1 MDLEFPGTTF
11 LMSNSSVK
19 TKQSNHAAAL
29 AGMGHLWGRGSRA
42 MQELIIAHVSE
53 QCPPET
59 LRLFLRSA
67 KHSKA
72 LDHAD
77 LVLLMPKDSLLEGV
91 VSKEEGV
98 FQRVKA
104 GLAESW
110 LRETA
115 AERLEAQRAR
125 SLMEQ
130 GNASDRIPE
139 LKENEGQEA
148 IEGDAKAVGTADN
161 ERNGGAS
168 AGEEKNPDLDPESKS
183 GAKLNE
189 LANTDTG
196 SATTVDEGTIQR
208 AAQTGSSLKDGASI
222 RYAKGK
228 IA

>member
-1 MDLEFPGTTF
+1 MP
-11 LMSNSSVK
+11 
-19 TKQSNHAAAL
+19 
-29 AGMGHLWGRGSRA
+29 
-42 MQELIIAHVSE
+42 ELIIAHVSE

-77 LVLLMPKDSLLEGV
+77 LVLLMPKDVLLEGV
-91 VSKEEGV
+91 VSEEEEV
-98 FQRVKA
+98 FQRIKS

-139 LKENEGQEA
+139 LKEIEGQEA
-148 IEGDAKAVGTADN
+148 IEGDAKAVDTADN
-161 ERNGGAS
+161 EIERNGGAS
-168 AGEEKNPDLDPESKS
+168 TREEKTPDLDPESKS

-196 SATTVDEGTIQR
+196 SATTVDEGTLQR

-222 RYAKGK
+222 RYAKRK
-228 IA
+228 IAWKMASTALSPRKLPEKGNDRLKP